1 MKRTARN
8 VLGGPLATCS
18 TNPMTGF
25 WRDGC
30 CQTGDED
37 LGVHTICARVTAEF
51 LSFSRR
57 RGNDLSTPA
66 PQHGFPGLKP
76 GDQWCLC
83 ATRWRE
89 AFEAGCAPDVVLE
102 ATHEAAIDIVP
113 IEALLRHATQVEAM
127 A

>member
-18 TNPMTGF
+18 TNPITGF

-37 LGVHTICARVTAEF
+37 LGIHTICARVTAEF

-57 RGNDLSTPA
+57 RGNDLSTPRPSTASRASSRATSGASA
-66 PQHGFPGLKP
+66 PPGGKRRSRP
-76 GDQWCLC
+76 
-83 ATRWRE
+83 
-89 AFEAGCAPDVVLE
+89 
-102 ATHEAAIDIVP
+102 
-113 IEALLRHATQVEAM
+113 ALRRRAR
-127 A
+127 

>member
-18 TNPMTGF
+18 TNPITGF

-37 LGVHTICARVTAEF
+37 LGIHTICARVTAEF

-83 ATRWRE
+83 ASLFLQAHGLYRCRE
-89 AFEAGCAPDVVLE
+89 RN
-102 ATHEAAIDIVP
+102 
-113 IEALLRHATQVEAM
+113 RHPSQHRGFATQVEAI